1 MMSPAHVDPESA
13 LVPAPQHAP
22 ALFEPWSQDVQERT
36 FHLWSTIGARNA
48 GRTAVLLARELGED
62 APLPTPS
69 TIRRWAHD
77 GAWTAKADA
86 DLEQSHGR
94 TVYELQVGW
103 LAALRL
109 AQQTLLDGM
118 AGTLDEAPHAGIARL
133 KAAEIT
139 LRTIER
145 AGLLAIL
152 PQRPKPEPEDTSH
165 LSRAERE
172 ALAMERMATRRDDFL
187 RRSAARPAR

>member
-1 MMSPAHVDPESA
+1 MSIPSSPDAE
-13 LVPAPQHAP
+13 LILIPAPSGQP
-22 ALFEPWSQDVQERT
+22 ARFERWDDAVVERSYQ
-36 FHLWSTIGARNA
+36 LWSSIGARNA
-48 GRTAVLLARELGED
+48 GRTVLLLARELGED

-69 TIRRWAHD
+69 TIRRWAVD
-77 GAWTAKADA
+77 FAWAAKADA
-86 DLEQSHGR
+86 DLERSHGR
-94 TVYELQVGW
+94 TIYELQVGW

-118 AGTLDEAPHAGIARL
+118 VGVLDEAPHAGIARI

-145 AGLLAIL
+145 AGLLAML
-152 PQRPKPEPEDTSH
+152 PQRPEPEREDESH

-172 ALAMERMATRRDDFL
+172 ALAGERMAARRAN
-187 RRSAARPAR
+187 RR